1 MQIEDLFALTEKKG
15 SLNPPAKK
23 ALKLTSY
30 FNLKETDQ
38 YQYISLAPAVGFN
51 MYDGLQIG
59 GLVHNYQLPLPRLQ
73 VLAAPLYA
81 TKSKILNGIFRGSY
95 NWYSY
100 GNIQKFEAGAAGSA
114 FSMDEFTRETG
125 ERLTMKFRK
134 LVPYLRIDF
143 RSHAL
148 SDSKKR
154 LQLKWFFIKEDEL
167 NFTQQ
172 INGSDTTDVI
182 NLVHGSFNLGELK
195 YSITNTRALYPYD
208 AVFNV
213 QYHKDFIRATITG
226 NYFHNYSG
234 KKGGINIR
242 WFAGKFFY
250 TQSADE
256 FKSFDTE
263 RFHLNLTGARGYEDY
278 TYSNYFI
285 GRNEFEGFA
294 SQQLMMR
301 DGGFKVGTELLD
313 RKIGKTDDWLAAL
326 NFTVHIPD
334 LSDKLPVKL
343 FFDIGTY
350 AEAWDKNSEDSRLIY
365 DAGMQ
370 LSLFRETI
378 NVYLPVLYSRVYKN
392 YFRST
397 LGEQR
402 LLKTISFSIN
412 IQDITLKKISRDLVF

>member
-1 MQIEDLFALTEKKG
+1 LFQTIARLKLDQPMNTPSESFSSVNYGLSSYHKAAAWMSLLEERLGTALFDSCMKQYYDTWKFKHPYPEDFKQIMSTVSGMQIEDLFALTEKKG
-15 SLNPPAKK
+15 SLNHPAKK

-81 TKSKILNGIFRGSY
+81 TKSKTLNGIFRGSY

-100 GNIQKFEAGAAGSA
+100 GNIQKFEVGAAGSA

-134 LVPYLRIDF
+134 LAPYLRIDF

-182 NLVHGSFNLGELK
+182 NLVPGSFNLGELK
-195 YSITNTRALYPYD
+195 YSITNIRAIYPYD

-250 TQSADE
+250 TQSGDE

-278 TYSNYFI
+278 TYSNY
-285 GRNEFEGFA
+285 
-294 SQQLMMR
+294 L
-301 DGGFKVGTELLD
+301 
-313 RKIGKTDDWLAAL
+313 
-326 NFTVHIPD
+326 
-334 LSDKLPVKL
+334 
-343 FFDIGTY
+343 
-350 AEAWDKNSEDSRLIY
+350 
-365 DAGMQ
+365 
-370 LSLFRETI
+370 
-378 NVYLPVLYSRVYKN
+378 
-392 YFRST
+392 
-397 LGEQR
+397 
-402 LLKTISFSIN
+402 
-412 IQDITLKKISRDLVF
+412 